1 LVIRAKER
9 GGATLETRLE
19 ERKRESER
27 RQMRKAEPGGLCL
40 DAPRPEPRKLRKYK

>member
-9 GGATLETRLE
+9 GGATLEG
-19 ERKRESER
+19 RKRESER

-40 DAPRPEPRKLRKYK
+40 DAPRPEPRELRKYR